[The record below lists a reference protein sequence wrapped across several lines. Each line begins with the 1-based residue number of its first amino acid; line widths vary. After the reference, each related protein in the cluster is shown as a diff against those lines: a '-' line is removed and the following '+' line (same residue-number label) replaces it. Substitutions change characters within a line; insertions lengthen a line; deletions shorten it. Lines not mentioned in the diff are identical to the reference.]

1 MWLQSWNNCA
11 PLESVGNMSK
21 VSGQFDLFR
30 LVINDFFW
38 VGKNKIEELKI

>member
-1 MWLQSWNNCA
+1 MWLQPWNNCA

-30 LVINDFFW
+30 LVINDFSGW
-38 VGKNKIEELKI
+38 GKIKLRN